1 LDTPDSDSFNPYA
14 APLAEPETFDPFQQD
29 DTRVRQQFIDC
40 EANVRSIGELMLV
53 GGGILA
59 TGSTILLAAG
69 SSSLRAAFLLVII
82 LVGAGQCLVGLR
94 VRRFLPRARIGAII
108 FCGLWLFFIP
118 IGTIFGGACLWYLV
132 RPAATFVFTPEYQ
145 AVIRRT
151 PHVRFRTSAGSWAI
165 LALVLLGVLGLV
177 VLSTM

>member
-1 LDTPDSDSFNPYA
+1 METNSFNPYA
-14 APLAEPETFDPFQQD
+14 APLTEPEAFDPFQQD
-29 DTRVRQQFIDC
+29 DTQIRQQFIDC
-40 EANVRSIGELMLV
+40 EANVRSIGELMVV

-59 TGSTILLAAG
+59 TGSVILLAAG
-69 SSSLRAAFLLVII
+69 SSRLRAVLLLVLMLLGI
-82 LVGAGQCLVGLR
+82 GQYMVGLR
-94 VRRFLPRARIGAII
+94 VRKFLPRGRIAAII
-108 FCGLWLFFIP
+108 FCGLWFFFIP

-132 RPAATFVFTPEYQ
+132 RPAATFVFTSEYQ
-145 AVIRRT
+145 EVIRRT

>member
-1 LDTPDSDSFNPYA
+1 METNTFNPYA
-14 APLAEPETFDPFQQD
+14 APLTEPEAFDPFKQD
-29 DTRVRQQFIDC
+29 DTRIRQQFIDC

-59 TGSTILLAAG
+59 IGSAILLAAG
-69 SSSLRAAFLLVII
+69 GSALRAVLLFVVM
-82 LVGAGQCLVGLR
+82 LVGIGQYCVGLR

-118 IGTIFGGACLWYLV
+118 IGTVFGGACLWYLV

-145 AVIRRT
+145 EVIRRT
-151 PHVRFRTSAGSWAI
+151 PHVRFRTSAGSWAF
-165 LALVLLGVLGLV
+165 LVLVLLGVLGLV